1 VETLDALRGRIA
13 ETDEQ
18 LLRLVAQRMALV
30 DAVDRAKRAASLP
43 VRSYSTEAEV
53 LRRFH
58 RLGTELDLDDEV
70 AERLAHLL
78 IAESVRRQE
87 ELQATRSERAR
98 RILVVGGAGKM
109 GRWLLQF
116 FSRQGHDVTVFD
128 PAGSVE
134 DYTSAPALAPAVRAA
149 EITIIATPLGP
160 GRDVL
165 AQILALEPAS
175 LVADIFS
182 LKSHVL
188 DLLRGAAG
196 QGRRVASLHPLFG
209 PSARTLSGRVMAVCD
224 CGNAEA
230 ADAAAQLFADTALT
244 ITRLPVEAH
253 DAHVQY
259 VLGLSHLVA
268 ILFGTTLARSGLTF
282 DQLRAMASTTFWKE
296 ARTAAE
302 VLRENPYLYYE
313 IQNLNRHSAELYA
326 LVRESLAA
334 VEEAALAGEPE
345 GFVQLMT
352 RGREYFPE
360 MLPAELG

>member
-1 VETLDALRGRIA
+1 
-13 ETDEQ
+13 
-18 LLRLVAQRMALV
+18 MALV

-98 RILVVGGAGKM
+98 RILGVGGAGKM

-209 PSARTLSGRVMAVCD
+209 PSARTLSGRVMAACD
-224 CGNAEA
+224 CRNSEA
-230 ADAAAQLFADTALT
+230 TAAA
-244 ITRLPVEAH
+244 AH
-253 DAHVQY
+253 
-259 VLGLSHLVA
+259 
-268 ILFGTTLARSGLTF
+268 R
-282 DQLRAMASTTFWKE
+282 
-296 ARTAAE
+296 
-302 VLRENPYLYYE
+302 
-313 IQNLNRHSAELYA
+313 
-326 LVRESLAA
+326 
-334 VEEAALAGEPE
+334 
-345 GFVQLMT
+345 
-352 RGREYFPE
+352 
-360 MLPAELG
+360 